1 MKYTFSKATFISVL
15 LFISAISCPNAGEI
29 NPPAVKNDN
38 VNPQIEISKIPKEA
52 ATDPTIKENGLLG
65 QRKSRAIG
73 NALLKHNNNP
83 SDDTTELKKRIE
95 ELEIIVK
102 EQNKLIEIY
111 KTQNE

>member
-1 MKYTFSKATFISVL
+1 MKYTFFKTTFMSVL
-15 LFISAISCPNAGEI
+15 LFISSISCSNAGEI
-29 NPPAVKNDN
+29 SPPAVKNDN

-52 ATDPTIKENGLLG
+52 ATGVTVKENGLLG
-65 QRKSRAIG
+65 QHKSRAIG
-73 NALLKHNNNP
+73 NALLKHNNP
-83 SDDTTELKKRIE
+83 SDDTAELKKRIE

>member
-1 MKYTFSKATFISVL
+1 MKYTFFKATFISVL
-15 LFISAISCPNAGEI
+15 LFISSISCSNAGEI
-29 NPPAVKNDN
+29 SPPAVKNDN
-38 VNPQIEISKIPKEA
+38 VNPQIEINKIPKEA
-52 ATDPTIKENGLLG
+52 ATNPTIKENG

-83 SDDTTELKKRIE
+83 SDDTAELKKRIE